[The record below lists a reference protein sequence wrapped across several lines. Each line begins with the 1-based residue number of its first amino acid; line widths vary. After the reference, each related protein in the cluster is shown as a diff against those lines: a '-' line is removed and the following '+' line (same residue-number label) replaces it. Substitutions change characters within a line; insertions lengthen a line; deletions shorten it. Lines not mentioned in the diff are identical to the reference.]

1 MRCKSIYFIF
11 LHIGLV
17 FLGSVSVSFS
27 FTAAAQNGS
36 VEASVTG
43 HCIRAVSGKTLS
55 SANAGKNFIPASNM
69 KTISCGLALKACGT
83 DARLKTVL
91 AHSGEIDEDGRLD
104 GNLYIIGGADPSL
117 GYRLNGE
124 EAEKAVICEWCN
136 AVKNAGITVIDG
148 NITACSDAVEAEYN
162 GSWMY
167 EDYGTYF
174 GAVCSGLMFNAN
186 RINCQVSPGKS
197 AGEPVSIRPH
207 NGYPWLILENKCV
220 TADAGTGDRTYLY
233 LSEFAPAGRFAGTYA
248 VDKPRKTVAYNN
260 PFADFTCAWR
270 LCEGLAAAGISC
282 RGVSSTSS
290 SHPLCVFERNSIESP
305 PSFSFVTSGNAVAG
319 PCRLSDPHGLA
330 AAWHDHIS
338 IADSTSAIPDSLT
351 TITTHYSPTM
361 ENMVRTTLYES
372 NNLYAE
378 ALLHMLAGTEKPLR
392 TTGESLKKEAEMLAQ
407 LGIDCSN
414 VRIADG
420 SGLSRKNSVS
430 PEFLTAFLAAMAET
444 DVFPAYLDCF
454 PTAEDAAFLTASEPE
469 LRRRVRV
476 KSGSMSGVLC
486 YCGYVL
492 PRKPGGQILVFSLM
506 SNGNVASYSRMR
518 RHLEDILLVSV
529 EFSD

>member
-11 LHIGLV
+11 LHIVLV

-27 FTAAAQNGS
+27 FTVAAQNGS
-36 VEASVTG
+36 AEASVTG
-43 HCIRAVSGKTLS
+43 HCIRTVSGKALS

-69 KTISCGLALKACGT
+69 KSISCGLALKACGT

-148 NITACSDAVEAEYN
+148 IITACADAVEAEYN

-207 NGYPWLILENKCV
+207 NGYPWLMLENKCV

-233 LSEFAPAGRFAGTYA
+233 LGEFAPAGRFSGTYA

-282 RGVSSTSS
+282 RGVSCTSP

-305 PSFSFVTSGNAVAG
+305 PSFSFVTQEK
-319 PCRLSDPHGLA
+319 A
-330 AAWHDHIS
+330 AI
-338 IADSTSAIPDSLT
+338 IPDSLT
-351 TITTHYSPTM
+351 TITTHYSPPM

-430 PEFLTAFLAAMAET
+430 PEFLTAFLAAMADT